1 MRRTKL
7 KHSLLEGR
15 EVVTA
20 TLPNGLVVRGS
31 KSKLLESVALLE
43 AFTPELASAFK
54 RCTKGNRQEFILQL
68 KKLGVDINAQDF
80 TGSKVRSARD
90 PLMMD
95 PGYITI
101 AIFNKLSYGK
111 DNNTS
116 AIILYYKKQA
126 LNDGADMYSE
136 STSNGYRSP
145 GARSWTSMIEDADY
159 FYCIKL
165 DAIAMEKVSQLRRSR
180 SESKSGAVGLDRD
193 QKKQYR
199 GGDQGW
205 YTKSNRMIDTIYDKS
220 WYIVDKNKY
229 IRLLMTLD
237 LDTTMV
243 SFGKKLSSFIT
254 SLEDKYAELKPTLRS
269 MTGSKEERSAAIM
282 LGALVTEGD
291 KQFGYVANALQQV
304 SEAKSEGIS
313 EKAINWYIDDPR
325 KQMKFA
331 KEWIDDTRKK
341 LARNGIEL

>member
-1 MRRTKL
+1 
-7 KHSLLEGR
+7 
-15 EVVTA
+15 
-20 TLPNGLVVRGS
+20 VVRGS
-31 KSKLLESVALLE
+31 KSKLLESVRLLE

-90 PLMMD
+90 PLMMMD

-165 DAIAMEKVSQLRRSR
+165 DALAMEKVSQLRRSR

-193 QKKQYR
+193 QKKQAKSR
-199 GGDQGW
+199 DGEW
-205 YTKSNRMIDTIYDKS
+205 YTKSNRMTDTLYDKS
-220 WYIVDKNKY
+220 GYIVDKNKY

-269 MTGSKEERSAAIM
+269 MAGSKDERSAAIM

-313 EKAINWYIDDPR
+313 EKAINWYIDDLR

-331 KEWIDDTRKK
+331 KEWIDDTRKQ

>member
-1 MRRTKL
+1 
-7 KHSLLEGR
+7 
-15 EVVTA
+15 
-20 TLPNGLVVRGS
+20 
-31 KSKLLESVALLE
+31 
-43 AFTPELASAFK
+43 
-54 RCTKGNRQEFILQL
+54 
-68 KKLGVDINAQDF
+68 
-80 TGSKVRSARD
+80 
-90 PLMMD
+90 
-95 PGYITI
+95 
-101 AIFNKLSYGK
+101 
-111 DNNTS
+111 
-116 AIILYYKKQA
+116 
-126 LNDGADMYSE
+126 
-136 STSNGYRSP
+136 
-145 GARSWTSMIEDADY
+145 MIEDADY

-165 DAIAMEKVSQLRRSR
+165 DALAMEKVSQLRRSR

-193 QKKQYR
+193 QKKQAKSR
-199 GGDQGW
+199 DGEW
-205 YTKSNRMIDTIYDKS
+205 YTKSNRMTDTLYDKS
-220 WYIVDKNKY
+220 GYIVDKNKY

-269 MTGSKEERSAAIM
+269 MAGSKDERSAAIM

-313 EKAINWYIDDPR
+313 EKAINWYIDDLR

-331 KEWIDDTRKK
+331 KEWIDDTRKQ